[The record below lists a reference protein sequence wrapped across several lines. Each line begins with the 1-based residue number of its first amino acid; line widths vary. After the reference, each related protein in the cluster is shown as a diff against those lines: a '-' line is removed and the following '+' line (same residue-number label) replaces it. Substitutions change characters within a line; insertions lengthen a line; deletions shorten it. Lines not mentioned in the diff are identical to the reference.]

1 MRAPAEAAAGVGR
14 REGARSAA
22 LQALLWT
29 AAIAAAKLVVGAL
42 TGSVAILGD
51 GLHSAFDAVIAGV
64 TLFAVRLAAKP
75 PDATHPFG
83 HGRVE
88 NLAALAE
95 SIVMGLVGVGIAVEA
110 TRRIVTGAEV
120 DVPPYALVVT
130 AVALVIGVWRSRV
143 LRHAARTY
151 SSPAL
156 EADAAN
162 ITADVFESIAVL
174 VGLGVARLGFDDGDS
189 LAAFVVVLVMWG
201 MAARIGW
208 RAVNVLMDRA
218 PTDLSDRVA
227 SAASGVPGVL
237 EVGDLRVRQSGPD
250 VHAEVTVSVGR
261 TSSVEQSHDIT
272 EAVEQAVARAVP
284 GATATVHVEPSREG
298 EDVVVRTFAAAN
310 RLGMADQVH
319 NVLPIRH
326 PEGLWL
332 TLHAKVPPDTPLGR
346 AHRVSD
352 ALEAELRREIDG
364 LARVEIHL
372 EPHEPRAQEGMVVT
386 TGYADLVKGIA
397 RIAESHPPLL
407 RCHEVALTQT
417 ADGLVAVLH
426 CEALASTPIDE
437 IHDAS
442 LAVEADIHRRYRDVR
457 TVLVHFEPASAEDQ

>member
-1 MRAPAEAAAGVGR
+1 MRAPAEATAGRSR
-14 REGARSAA
+14 REGARRAA
-22 LQALLWT
+22 LHALFWT
-29 AAIAAAKLVVGAL
+29 AAIATAKLVVGGL
-42 TGSVAILGD
+42 TGSVAVLGD
-51 GLHSAFDAVIAGV
+51 GLHSAFDVVIAGG

-95 SIVMGLVGVGIAVEA
+95 AIVMGLVGAGIAAEA
-110 TRRIVTGAEV
+110 ARRIIVGAQV

-130 AVALVIGVWRSRV
+130 GVALVIGVWRSRA
-143 LRHAARTY
+143 LRSASRRY

-162 ITADVFESIAVL
+162 MGADVFESAAVL
-174 VGLGVARLGFDDGDS
+174 AGLGLARLGFDDGDAV
-189 LAAFVVVLVMWG
+189 AAFVVVVLMWG

-218 PTDLSDRVA
+218 PPDLSDRLATAAGGVA
-227 SAASGVPGVL
+227 GVL

-298 EDVVVRTFAAAN
+298 EDVVVQTFAAAN

-319 NVLPIRH
+319 NVLAIRH
-326 PEGLWL
+326 AEGLWL

-352 ALEAELRREIDG
+352 ALEAELRREVDG

-372 EPHEPRAQEGMVVT
+372 EPHEPRAQEGIVVT
-386 TGYADLVKGIA
+386 TSHADLVNGIT

-426 CEALASTPIDE
+426 CEAAASTPIDA

-457 TVLVHFEPASAEDQ
+457 TVLVHFEPAAAEDQ